1 MNVGTLLPFPPSP
14 MYYSYYLP
22 GVEWNQHAIGVDEML
37 VGGGKVRCSAEGS
50 VGSDKNGRIVRTY
63 KLVISF
69 SLAHLVFPTD
79 FGSGSV

>member
-1 MNVGTLLPFPPSP
+1 
-14 MYYSYYLP
+14 
-22 GVEWNQHAIGVDEML
+22 ML

-50 VGSDKNGRIVRTY
+50 VGSDKNGLVRTY